1 MPTLSPIKRRILEL
15 SKQHD
20 IGHLSSNLTTADVLD
35 RVRGCVRENAAS
47 FKPHSDECSHNSILI
62 LSSGHA
68 GLALYCYLEKY
79 CGQSAAAL
87 LEKHGTQPHL
97 DPANG
102 IHCTTGSL
110 GQGLTVAVG
119 YAIANRKRPV
129 HCIISD
135 GECAEGCVWESL
147 AFTRLHHLENLI
159 VHVNIN
165 GYSALAAV
173 DVAYLVARLK
183 AFLPWI
189 QLHFTDGNQ
198 LPFLRGL
205 HAHYK
210 TMTPEEYEA
219 LQLETN

>member
-1 MPTLSPIKRRILEL
+1 MKRRIIQL
-15 SKQHD
+15 SHQHG
-20 IGHLSSNLTTADVLD
+20 IGHLSSNLTTAEVLTAIHAQ
-35 RVRGCVRENAAS
+35 E
-47 FKPHSDECSHNSILI
+47 SHPFIV

-68 GLALYCYLEKY
+68 GLALYCALEAY
-79 CGQSAAAL
+79 QGQSAAVL

-97 DPANG
+97 DPAHG

-110 GQGLTVAVG
+110 GQGITVAVG
-119 YAIANRKRPV
+119 YALAERSRRI

-135 GECAEGCVWESL
+135 GECAEGCVWEAL
-147 AFTRLHHLENLI
+147 AFARLHHLENLI

-173 DVAYLVARLK
+173 DVDYLKARLL

-198 LPFLRGL
+198 LPFLHGL

-210 TMTPEEYEA
+210 TMTDEEYESIPS
-219 LQLETN
+219 NV

>member
-1 MPTLSPIKRRILEL
+1 VKKRILEL
-15 SKQHD
+15 SHRNG
-20 IGHLSSNLTTADVLD
+20 IGHLSSNLTTAEVI
-35 RVRGCVRENAAS
+35 E
-47 FKPHSDECSHNSILI
+47 SIYDDYEKSTTNPFI
-62 LSSGHA
+62 VLSSGHA
-68 GLALYCYLEKY
+68 GLALYVALEKY
-79 CGQSAAAL
+79 AGQSAAAL

-119 YAIANRKRPV
+119 YALANRLRPV
-129 HCIISD
+129 HCIVSD
-135 GECAEGCVWESL
+135 GECAEGCVWEAL
-147 AFTRLHHLENLI
+147 AFARLKNLTNLR

-173 DVAYLVARLK
+173 DVDYLVARLQV
-183 AFLPWI
+183 FLPWI
-189 QLHFTDGNQ
+189 QLHYTDGNQ

-210 TMTPEEYEA
+210 VMSDADYES
-219 LQLETN
+219 LQLQPS

>member
-15 SKQHD
+15 SKQHG
-20 IGHLSSNLTTADVLD
+20 IGHLSSNLTTADVL
-35 RVRGCVRENAAS
+35 E
-47 FKPHSDECSHNSILI
+47 SIYEDGRWKMEDGKEPPFI
-62 LSSGHA
+62 VLSSGHA
-68 GLALYCYLEKY
+68 GIALYCALEQY
-79 CGQSAAAL
+79 HSRFNGDNHFSAASL
-87 LEKHGTQPHL
+87 LAKHGTQPHL
-97 DPANG
+97 DPQRG

-119 YAIANRKRPV
+119 YALAERSRII

-135 GECAEGCVWESL
+135 GECAEGCVWEAL
-147 AFTRLHHLENLI
+147 AFARLHHLENLR

-173 DVAYLVARLK
+173 DVDYLVARLK

-198 LPFLRGL
+198 LPFLHGL

-210 TMTPEEYEA
+210 VMTEAEYES
-219 LQLETN
+219 LQLS